1 MKRLKSLHKKQMQ
14 KRLLAAVIVAAVGIV
29 DFSTV
34 SATSLKDAQDKK
46 SQAQSNLDNIN
57 NTIGDLKS
65 EQSQL
70 EKEKSQY
77 DSQLMSLLTDMDVLE
92 QDIANKQ
99 DEIDQANADLETAQ
113 QQEQTQYDSMKV
125 RIQYMYEQGNDS
137 VWTAIIGAKS
147 ITDLL
152 NRVEYVSEVYDYDRK
167 QLTAYQETVQQV
179 ADLTEQLKN
188 EMDEM
193 EELQLSYEEQK
204 TQLDSVIADL
214 GAQIS
219 DFDTQL
225 ANAKTL
231 ASQYAQTIKEQ
242 NDIIAKEEQKKK
254 DREAAAAAAAATS
267 AKSNTTASTTTAAT
281 GGTDNTSNTGSGNTD
296 AGLTDTGLN
305 PSFSSGVSGG
315 EVVSYACQFVGNPYV
330 FGGTS
335 LTEGADCSGFIQ
347 SVYAHFGISL
357 PRTSGELRSAGK
369 EVSYANAQAGD
380 IICYAGHVAIYM
392 GNGQIVHASS
402 PTTGIKYGTATYR
415 TILSVRRVL

>member
-46 SQAQSNLDNIN
+46 SQAQSNLDDIN

-70 EKEKSQY
+70 ENEKSQY

-254 DREAAAAAAAATS
+254 DREVAAAAAAATS
-267 AKSNTTASTTTAAT
+267 AKSNTAASTTTAAT
-281 GGTDNTSNTGSGNTD
+281 GGSGNTD
-296 AGLTDTGLN
+296 AGLTDTSLN
-305 PSFSSGVSGG
+305 PSFSSGVSGS

>member
-46 SQAQSNLDNIN
+46 SQAQSNLDDIN

-70 EKEKSQY
+70 ENEKSQY

-267 AKSNTTASTTTAAT
+267 AKSNTTTSTTTAAT
-281 GGTDNTSNTGSGNTD
+281 GGTGNTSNTGSGNTD

-305 PSFSSGVSGG
+305 PSFSSGVSGS

>member
-46 SQAQSNLDNIN
+46 SQAQSNLDDIN

-70 EKEKSQY
+70 ENEKSQY

-204 TQLDSVIADL
+204 TQLDSVIAEL

-267 AKSNTTASTTTAAT
+267 AKSNTAASTTTAAT
-281 GGTDNTSNTGSGNTD
+281 GGSGNTD
-296 AGLTDTGLN
+296 AGLTDTSLN
-305 PSFSSGVSGG
+305 PSFSSGVSGS

>member
-46 SQAQSNLDNIN
+46 SQAQSNLDDIN

-70 EKEKSQY
+70 ENEKSQY

-281 GGTDNTSNTGSGNTD
+281 GGSGNTD

-305 PSFSSGVSGG
+305 PSFSSGVSGS

>member
-46 SQAQSNLDNIN
+46 SQAQSNLDDIN

-70 EKEKSQY
+70 ENEKSQY

-267 AKSNTTASTTTAAT
+267 AKSNATASNTTAAT
-281 GGTDNTSNTGSGNTD
+281 GGTGNTSNTESGNTD
-296 AGLTDTGLN
+296 AGLTDTSLN
-305 PSFSSGVSGG
+305 PSFSSGVSGS

>member
-29 DFSTV
+29 DFSAV

-46 SQAQSNLDNIN
+46 NEAQSNLDDIN

-70 EKEKSQY
+70 ENEKSQY

-204 TQLDSVIADL
+204 TQLDNVIADL

-231 ASQYAQTIKEQ
+231 ASQYAKTIKEQ

-305 PSFSSGVSGG
+305 PSFSFGVSGS

>member
-46 SQAQSNLDNIN
+46 SQAQSNLDDIN

-70 EKEKSQY
+70 ENEKSQY

-99 DEIDQANADLETAQ
+99 DEIDQANADLETAK

-267 AKSNTTASTTTAAT
+267 AKSNATASTTTAAT

-296 AGLTDTGLN
+296 AGLTDTSLN
-305 PSFSSGVSGG
+305 PSFSSGVSGS

>member
-46 SQAQSNLDNIN
+46 SQAQSNLDDIN

-70 EKEKSQY
+70 ENEKSQY

-267 AKSNTTASTTTAAT
+267 AKSNTTTSTTTAAT
-281 GGTDNTSNTGSGNTD
+281 GGTGNTSNTGSGNTD

>member
-46 SQAQSNLDNIN
+46 SQAQSNLDDIN

-70 EKEKSQY
+70 ENEKSQY

-267 AKSNTTASTTTAAT
+267 AKSNATASATTAAT
-281 GGTDNTSNTGSGNTD
+281 GGSGNTD
-296 AGLTDTGLN
+296 AGLTDTSLN
-305 PSFSSGVSGG
+305 PSFSSGVSGS

>member
-46 SQAQSNLDNIN
+46 SQAQSNLDDIN

-70 EKEKSQY
+70 ENEKSQY

-267 AKSNTTASTTTAAT
+267 AKSNTAPSTTTAAT
-281 GGTDNTSNTGSGNTD
+281 GGSGNTD
-296 AGLTDTGLN
+296 AGLTDTSLN
-305 PSFSSGVSGG
+305 PSFSSGVSGS

>member
-46 SQAQSNLDNIN
+46 NEAQSNLDDIN

-70 EKEKSQY
+70 ENEKSQY

-99 DEIDQANADLETAQ
+99 DEIDHANADLETAQ

-204 TQLDSVIADL
+204 TQLDNVIADL

-231 ASQYAQTIKEQ
+231 ASQYAKTIKEQ

-305 PSFSSGVSGG
+305 PSFSSGVSGS

>member
-1 MKRLKSLHKKQMQ
+1 MKWLKSLHTPQFRRK
-14 KRLLAAVIVAAVGIV
+14 LLTFVVVAAVGIV

-34 SATSLKDAQDKK
+34 SATNLKDAQNKK
-46 SQAQSNLDNIN
+46 NEAQSNLDDIN
-57 NTIGDLKS
+57 NTIGDLQS

-70 EKEKSQY
+70 ENEKSQY
-77 DSQLMSLLTDMDVLE
+77 DSQLMSLLTDMDILE
-92 QDIANKQ
+92 QDISNKQ
-99 DEIDQANADLETAQ
+99 SEIDQANSDLETAK
-113 QQEQTQYDSMKV
+113 QQEQTQYDAMKV
-125 RIQYMYEQGNDS
+125 RIQYMYEKGDDS

-179 ADLTEQLKN
+179 ADLTEQLEN
-188 EMDEM
+188 EMAEM

-231 ASQYAQTIKEQ
+231 ANQYAQTIKEQ

-254 DREAAAAAAAATS
+254 DREAAAAAAAAT
-267 AKSNTTASTTTAAT
+267 ASTTSTATAAST
-281 GGTDNTSNTGSGNTD
+281 GGNTSGGSGGGNTD
-296 AGLTDTGLN
+296 AGLTDTSLN
-305 PSFSSGVSGG
+305 PSFSTGVSGS

-357 PRTSGELRSAGK
+357 PRTSGELRSAGT

>member
-46 SQAQSNLDNIN
+46 SQAQSNLDDIN

-70 EKEKSQY
+70 ENEKSQY

-113 QQEQTQYDSMKV
+113 QQEHTQYDSMKV

-267 AKSNTTASTTTAAT
+267 AKSNAAASTTTAAT
-281 GGTDNTSNTGSGNTD
+281 GGSGNTD
-296 AGLTDTGLN
+296 AGLTDTSLN
-305 PSFSSGVSGG
+305 PSFSSGVSGS

>member
-46 SQAQSNLDNIN
+46 SQAQSNLDDIN

-70 EKEKSQY
+70 ENEKSQY

-254 DREAAAAAAAATS
+254 DREAAAAAAAA

-296 AGLTDTGLN
+296 AGLTDTSLN
-305 PSFSSGVSGG
+305 PSFSSGVSGS

-357 PRTSGELRSAGK
+357 PRTSGELRGAGK

>member
-46 SQAQSNLDNIN
+46 SQAQSNLDDIN

-70 EKEKSQY
+70 ENEKSQY

-267 AKSNTTASTTTAAT
+267 AKSNTAASTTTAAT
-281 GGTDNTSNTGSGNTD
+281 GGTDNTD
-296 AGLTDTGLN
+296 AGLTDTSLN
-305 PSFSSGVSGG
+305 PSFSSGVSGS

>member
-46 SQAQSNLDNIN
+46 SQAQSNLDDIN

-70 EKEKSQY
+70 ENEKSQY

-267 AKSNTTASTTTAAT
+267 AKSNATASTTTAAT
-281 GGTDNTSNTGSGNTD
+281 GGADNTSNTGSGNTD
-296 AGLTDTGLN
+296 AGLTDTSLN
-305 PSFSSGVSGG
+305 PSFSSGVSGS

>member
-46 SQAQSNLDNIN
+46 NEAQSNLDDIN

-70 EKEKSQY
+70 ENEKSQY
-77 DSQLMSLLTDMDVLE
+77 DFQLMSLLTDMDVLE

-305 PSFSSGVSGG
+305 PSFSSGVSGS

>member
-29 DFSTV
+29 DFSAV

-46 SQAQSNLDNIN
+46 NEAQSNLDDIN

-70 EKEKSQY
+70 ENEKSQY

-204 TQLDSVIADL
+204 TQLDNVIADL

-231 ASQYAQTIKEQ
+231 ASQYAKTIKEQ

-305 PSFSSGVSGG
+305 PSFSSGVSGS

>member
-46 SQAQSNLDNIN
+46 SQAQSNLDDIN

-70 EKEKSQY
+70 ENEKSQY

-267 AKSNTTASTTTAAT
+267 AKSNTTTSTTTAAT
-281 GGTDNTSNTGSGNTD
+281 GGTGNTSNTGSGNTD
-296 AGLTDTGLN
+296 AGLTDTSLN
-305 PSFSSGVSGG
+305 PSFSSGVSGS

>member
-46 SQAQSNLDNIN
+46 SQAQSNLDDIN

-70 EKEKSQY
+70 ENEKSQY

-281 GGTDNTSNTGSGNTD
+281 GGSGNTD

>member
-29 DFSTV
+29 DFSAV

-46 SQAQSNLDNIN
+46 NEAQSNLDDIN

-70 EKEKSQY
+70 ENEKSQY

-204 TQLDSVIADL
+204 TQLDNVIADL

-231 ASQYAQTIKEQ
+231 ASQYAKTIKEQ

-305 PSFSSGVSGG
+305 PSLSSGVSGS

>member
-46 SQAQSNLDNIN
+46 SQAQSNLDDIN

-70 EKEKSQY
+70 ENEKSQY

-281 GGTDNTSNTGSGNTD
+281 GETGNTD
-296 AGLTDTGLN
+296 AGLTDTSLN
-305 PSFSSGVSGG
+305 PSFSSGVSGS

>member
-46 SQAQSNLDNIN
+46 NEAQSNLDDIN

-70 EKEKSQY
+70 ENEKSQY

-204 TQLDSVIADL
+204 TQLDNVIADL

-231 ASQYAQTIKEQ
+231 ASQYAKTIKEQ

-305 PSFSSGVSGG
+305 PSFSSGVSGS

>member
-29 DFSTV
+29 DFSAV
-34 SATSLKDAQDKK
+34 SATSLKDAQEKK
-46 SQAQSNLDNIN
+46 NEAQSNLDDIN

-70 EKEKSQY
+70 ENEKSQY

-99 DEIDQANADLETAQ
+99 DEIDHANADLETAQ

-204 TQLDSVIADL
+204 TQLDNVIADL

-231 ASQYAQTIKEQ
+231 ASQYAKTIKEQ

-305 PSFSSGVSGG
+305 PSFSSGVSGS

>member
-46 SQAQSNLDNIN
+46 SQAQSNLDDIN

-70 EKEKSQY
+70 ENEKSQY

>member
-46 SQAQSNLDNIN
+46 SQAQSNLDDIN

-70 EKEKSQY
+70 ENEKSQY

-99 DEIDQANADLETAQ
+99 DEIDQANADLETAK

-281 GGTDNTSNTGSGNTD
+281 GGTDNTSN

-305 PSFSSGVSGG
+305 PSFSSGVSGS

>member
-46 SQAQSNLDNIN
+46 SQAQSNLDDIN

-70 EKEKSQY
+70 ENEKSQY

-219 DFDTQL
+219 DFDIQL

-254 DREAAAAAAAATS
+254 DREAAAAAAAA

-296 AGLTDTGLN
+296 AGLTDTSLN
-305 PSFSSGVSGG
+305 PSFSSGVSGS
-315 EVVSYACQFVGNPYV
+315 EVVSYACQFVGNP
-330 FGGTS
+330 
-335 LTEGADCSGFIQ
+335 
-347 SVYAHFGISL
+347 
-357 PRTSGELRSAGK
+357 
-369 EVSYANAQAGD
+369 
-380 IICYAGHVAIYM
+380 
-392 GNGQIVHASS
+392 
-402 PTTGIKYGTATYR
+402 
-415 TILSVRRVL
+415 

>member
-46 SQAQSNLDNIN
+46 SQAQSNLDDIN

-70 EKEKSQY
+70 ENEKSQY

-225 ANAKTL
+225 ANAKML

-281 GGTDNTSNTGSGNTD
+281 GGSGNTD
-296 AGLTDTGLN
+296 AGLTDTSLN
-305 PSFSSGVSGG
+305 PSFSSGVSGS

>member
-46 SQAQSNLDNIN
+46 SQAQSNLDDIN

-70 EKEKSQY
+70 ENEKSQY

-267 AKSNTTASTTTAAT
+267 AKSNTTTSTTTAAT

>member
-46 SQAQSNLDNIN
+46 SQAQSNLDDIN

-70 EKEKSQY
+70 ENEKSQY

-281 GGTDNTSNTGSGNTD
+281 GGSGNTD
-296 AGLTDTGLN
+296 AGLTDTSLN
-305 PSFSSGVSGG
+305 PSFSSGVSGS

>member
-46 SQAQSNLDNIN
+46 SQAQSNLDDIN

-70 EKEKSQY
+70 ENEKSQY

-281 GGTDNTSNTGSGNTD
+281 GGTDNTSN

-305 PSFSSGVSGG
+305 PSFSSGVSGS

>member
-46 SQAQSNLDNIN
+46 SQAQSNLDDIN

-70 EKEKSQY
+70 ENEKSQY

-267 AKSNTTASTTTAAT
+267 AKSNATASTTTAAT
-281 GGTDNTSNTGSGNTD
+281 GGTGNTSNTESGNTD
-296 AGLTDTGLN
+296 AGLTDTSLN
-305 PSFSSGVSGG
+305 PSFSSGVSGS

>member
-46 SQAQSNLDNIN
+46 SQAQSNLDDIN

-70 EKEKSQY
+70 ENEKSQY

-254 DREAAAAAAAATS
+254 DREAAAAAAAA
-267 AKSNTTASTTTAAT
+267 AKSNATASTTNAAT

-296 AGLTDTGLN
+296 AGLTDTSLN
-305 PSFSSGVSGG
+305 PSFSSGVSGS

-357 PRTSGELRSAGK
+357 PRTSGELRGAGK

>member
-46 SQAQSNLDNIN
+46 SQAQSNLDDIN

-70 EKEKSQY
+70 ENEKSQY

-267 AKSNTTASTTTAAT
+267 AKSNTTASATTAAT

>member
-46 SQAQSNLDNIN
+46 SQAQSNLDDIN

-70 EKEKSQY
+70 ENEKSQY

-267 AKSNTTASTTTAAT
+267 AKSNATASTTTAST

>member
-46 SQAQSNLDNIN
+46 SQAQSNLDDIN

-70 EKEKSQY
+70 ENEKSQY

-254 DREAAAAAAAATS
+254 DREVAAAAAAATS
-267 AKSNTTASTTTAAT
+267 AKSNTAASTTTAAT
-281 GGTDNTSNTGSGNTD
+281 GGTDNTSNTGNGNTD

-305 PSFSSGVSGG
+305 PSFSSGVSGS

>member
-46 SQAQSNLDNIN
+46 NEAQSNLDDIN

-70 EKEKSQY
+70 ENEKSQY

-281 GGTDNTSNTGSGNTD
+281 GGSGNTD
-296 AGLTDTGLN
+296 AGLTDTSLN
-305 PSFSSGVSGG
+305 PSFSSGVSGS

>member
-46 SQAQSNLDNIN
+46 SQAQSNLDDIN

-70 EKEKSQY
+70 ENEKSQY

-267 AKSNTTASTTTAAT
+267 AKSNATASTTTAAT

-296 AGLTDTGLN
+296 AGLTDTSLN
-305 PSFSSGVSGG
+305 PSFSSGVSGS